1 MGETNRIFDVIH
13 HMDIQEKK
21 IFAKDGMGGEDLK
34 RFLHGLVYDILTKEN
49 RRYYKFMSD
58 SVEINTL
65 TLRLFAENELEEE
78 KNEAILK
85 ETCETIAN
93 RALEKHVIA
102 QEKNHMTEIQ
112 TGNLIQSLLEYDSD
126 IYFLITKVEQEDFL
140 DAYNLENQKGIP
152 FNKKTRNLKSCLIKY
167 EEDAISEIIVT
178 DSNNSIAAYW
188 YREFLELKELNNDE
202 ANTKKAF
209 NLLLRKIKT
218 YVEKKSESDYNRI
231 HNNLLGYFQ
240 TQENFTSDGVI
251 DYVLGDY
258 KPENPNKVDVES
270 LKGKLKKVMKD
281 DRFDTNFKIESKVIK
296 NRMKKTIPISE
307 KVELRIKGFVKDYKD
322 EIYSDEDA
330 AGEKIIVLK
339 VQNSETYNK
348 AYRQFKYRE

>member
-1 MGETNRIFDVIH
+1 MGGTNRIFDVIH
-13 HMDIQEKK
+13 HMDIQENK
-21 IFAKDGMGGEDLK
+21 IFAKDGMGGDDLK

-65 TLRLFAENELEEE
+65 ALRLFAENELAEE
-78 KNEAILK
+78 KNEDILK
-85 ETCETIAN
+85 DTCETIAH

-167 EEDAISEIIVT
+167 EEGAISEIIVT

-188 YREFLELKELNNDE
+188 YREFLELKELNDDE

-218 YVEKKSESDYNRI
+218 YVEKKSEPDYNRI

-258 KPENPNKVDVES
+258 KPENPDKVDVES
-270 LKGKLKKVMKD
+270 LKGKLKKVMKED
-281 DRFDTNFKIESKVIK
+281 KFDTNFKIESKVIK

-307 KVELRIKGFVKDYKD
+307 KVELRIKGFVEDYKD
-322 EIYSDEDA
+322 EIYSDKDA
-330 AGEKIIVLK
+330 AGERIIVLK
-339 VQNSETYNK
+339 VQNNETYNK
-348 AYRQFKYRE
+348 AYRLFKYRE